1 MGELSEVCDVCGK
14 DFQNRSS
21 FSSHLKTH
29 EDKEY
34 NCHCCKAFSKRQ
46 TLQYHKQTAHDS
58 SGSSIKC
65 DCCDKEFKRKSE
77 LQKHLKERDFKETFQ
92 YCKVVFENPRSY
104 RKHLLIHEK
113 IDDENSESFS
123 CDVCGKTFLG
133 ISRLRDH
140 HSKFHNPKNNCICS
154 ICNKTILMSH

>member
-14 DFQNRSS
+14 DFPNRSS

-34 NCHCCKAFSKRQ
+34 NCHCGKAFSKRQ

-77 LQKHLKERDFKETFQ
+77 LQKHLKERDFKETRLAGGCFSSRKRWWRQ
-92 YCKVVFENPRSY
+92 PTQNLKLSGSGTKSRMLRVNSMVKVCWN
-104 RKHLLIHEK
+104 
-113 IDDENSESFS
+113 
-123 CDVCGKTFLG
+123 VC
-133 ISRLRDH
+133 
-140 HSKFHNPKNNCICS
+140 
-154 ICNKTILMSH
+154 

>member
-34 NCHCCKAFSKRQ
+34 NCQCGKAFSKRQ

-77 LQKHLKERDFKETFQ
+77 LQKHLKERDFKETCQ
-92 YCKVVFENPRSY
+92 YCKVVFENPGVIRN
-104 RKHLLIHEK
+104 I
-113 IDDENSESFS
+113 F
-123 CDVCGKTFLG
+123 
-133 ISRLRDH
+133 
-140 HSKFHNPKNNCICS
+140 
-154 ICNKTILMSH
+154 